1 MRPCGTAAHVF
12 WCRVTLESPQVFSRH
27 GSQKHC
33 PRCWV
38 VQSKIRNPLGTH
50 CPSSHQFAAFDLETL
65 LLQPGSLTQGKSLID
80 AYRKNRDV
88 GLLQVLFWNSGTI
101 KDRGCR
107 RLPALSGYLPAGLR
121 AGDCLHAGKHEA
133 AHAHDSRTRPP
144 LWTATGEKIQIR
156 SGSFWWRRHMCHD
169 TKEIRVYLSRA
180 SQ

>member
-1 MRPCGTAAHVF
+1 MEARNTARDVGL
-12 WCRVTLESPQVFSRH
+12 CRARYATLWEPTA
-27 GSQKHC
+27 
-33 PRCWV
+33 P
-38 VQSKIRNPLGTH
+38 
-50 CPSSHQFAAFDLETL
+50 AATSLL
-65 LLQPGSLTQGKSLID
+65 HLIWKLLQPGSLTQGKSLID

-156 SGSFWWRRHMCHD
+156 SGSFLVAPAHVPRHQ
-169 TKEIRVYLSRA
+169 RNSSVSF
-180 SQ
+180 